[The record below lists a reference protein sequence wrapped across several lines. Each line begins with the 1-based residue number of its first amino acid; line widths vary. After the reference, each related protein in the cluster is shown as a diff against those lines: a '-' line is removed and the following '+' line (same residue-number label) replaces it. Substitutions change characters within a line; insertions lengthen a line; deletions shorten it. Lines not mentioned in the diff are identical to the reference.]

1 MDDDIPQTWQPS
13 GGYTNRVFQIES
25 GGNPNAVTGSNRGLG
40 QFGPQ
45 EEAKF
50 GINDSNRTDPAA
62 QAAALDRESNYHYP
76 IVKRA
81 LGREPTNGEMYL
93 THQQGVAGGP
103 ALLSADANEPAWK
116 VVSPFYRHPEVAQR
130 AIVGNIPRGSP
141 LYGLPADQI
150 SAGDFRNFW
159 IDHFEKGRGYTPQYQ
174 VAPGGAPSGTPGLAP
189 GSNDL
194 PNQPVAGQQDHGQ
207 AALINEASDLIK
219 PPAIKSSPMLRLAS
233 TKVAKTKF
241 DPYTSSAI
249 LRKFT
254 GA

>member
-1 MDDDIPQTWQPS
+1 MDDDIPQTWQS
-13 GGYTNRVFQIES
+13 NSDYTNRLFQIES

-45 EEAKF
+45 EEARY
-50 GINDSNRTDPAA
+50 GINDSNRTNPAA
-62 QAAALDRESNYHYP
+62 QAAALDRESAYHYP
-76 IVKRA
+76 MVKRA
-81 LGREPTNGEMYL
+81 LGGSEPTNGAMYL
-93 THQQGVAGGP
+93 AHQQGPAGGP

-116 VVSPFYRHPEVAQR
+116 VISPFYRHPEVAQR

-141 LYGLPADQI
+141 LYGLPVDQI
-150 SAGDFRNFW
+150 SAGDFRDFW
-159 IDHFEKGRGYTPQYQ
+159 IDRFEKRGNYTPQYQ
-174 VAPGGAPSGTPGLAP
+174 VAPGGAPSGAP

-194 PNQPVAGQQDHGQ
+194 PSQQPVAGQQDQGQ

-219 PPAIKSSPMLRLAS
+219 PPVIKSSPMLRLAS